1 MQKFKRFLIKEQSQ
15 APKEQGSSVWATSK
29 DLPGRKHVVLLNVG
43 KKQVAVIAYSPKMYY
58 VHVPDMDFEEVCE
71 PANLSRDAMKIIKEI
86 ETYIH

>member
-1 MQKFKRFLIKEQSQ
+1 MQKFKRFLIEQKSL
-15 APKEQGSSVWATSK
+15 ATKEQGSSVWATSK
-29 DLPGRKHVVLLNVG
+29 DLPGRKRVVLLNVG

-71 PANLSRDAMKIIKEI
+71 PANLSRDAMRIVKEI